1 MTERARLRKS
11 AFATRLAARGPD
23 DLMPS
28 VPVDG
33 FSGIENFRDFGGFE
47 TRHGRVREGLLLRSG
62 HHAAASDQDLVLLD
76 ALALAT
82 IIDLRR
88 PAEREG
94 QPSRRSPGFRG
105 AVLESTLG
113 GHEGPHREFLNQ
125 GDLSDTAIARFLDE
139 FYRIAPF
146 DPAHL
151 ELFAGAFAALQKGNL
166 LIHCTQ
172 GKDRTGLLA
181 ALIQTALGAH
191 PDTVTAEFL
200 KTNQAMLTPAR
211 IARMTMGLKAMT
223 GTEPSQAAI
232 RALLGVDAAHLAA
245 AFAAID
251 AQAGGIDAYLDRLG
265 VDRPRLLA
273 AAGC

>member
-1 MTERARLRKS
+1 MTERTRLRKS
-11 AFATRLAARGPD
+11 AFVARLAASGPD

-28 VPVDG
+28 VPADA
-33 FSGIENFRDFGGFE
+33 FSGIENFRDFGGFDGA
-47 TRHGRVREGLLLRSG
+47 HGRVREGLLLRSG
-62 HHAAASDQDLVLLD
+62 HHADASDQDLVLLD
-76 ALALAT
+76 ALGIAT

-88 PAEREG
+88 PAERDG

-105 AVLESTLG
+105 AVLASGLG
-113 GHEGPHREFLNQ
+113 EHEGPHREFLNRA
-125 GDLSDTAIARFLDE
+125 DLSDAAIARFLEE
-139 FYRIAPF
+139 FYRAAPF

-191 PDTVTAEFL
+191 PDTVMAEFL
-200 KTNQAMLTPAR
+200 KTNEAMLTEAR
-211 IARMTMGLKAMT
+211 IARMTLGLKAMT
-223 GTEPSQAAI
+223 GNAPSQAAI
-232 RALLGVDAAHLAA
+232 RALLGVDTAHLAA

>member
-1 MTERARLRKS
+1 MRKS
-11 AFATRLAARGPD
+11 GFVARLAASGPD
-23 DLMPS
+23 DLMLS
-28 VPVDG
+28 VPADA

-47 TRHGRVREGLLLRSG
+47 GRHGSVREGLLLRSG
-62 HHAAASDQDLVLLD
+62 HHASASDQDLALLD
-76 ALALAT
+76 GLGIAT
-82 IIDLRR
+82 IVDLRR
-88 PAEREG
+88 PAERDG

-105 AVLESTLG
+105 AVLVSGLG
-113 GHEGPHREFLNQ
+113 GHEGPHREFLNR
-125 GDLSDTAIARFLDE
+125 GDLSDAAIARFLDE
-139 FYRIAPF
+139 FYRTAPF

-151 ELFAGAFAALQKGNL
+151 ELFAGAFAALEEGNL

-181 ALIQTALGAH
+181 ALIQTALGAD
-191 PDTVTAEFL
+191 PDLVMAEFL
-200 KTNQAMLTPAR
+200 KTNAVMLTESR

-223 GTEPSQAAI
+223 GAEPSAAAI
-232 RALLGVDAAHLAA
+232 RALLGVDASHLAA

-251 AQAGGIDAYLDRLG
+251 AQAGGIDAYLERLG